1 MRQQAGRRGVRVR
14 ALGIAAILLLCVRP
28 GFAAGW
34 EGTGAELETLCTA
47 PESTFDSGAC
57 AGYVLAIADILK
69 DAPKGV
75 GFHGKEACFP
85 PAVRV
90 GQLVD
95 AVLKF
100 LRQHKEARG
109 YNAWSLTA
117 NAFAEAFPCSR
128 K

>member
-1 MRQQAGRRGVRVR
+1 MVRLG
-14 ALGIAAILLLCVRP
+14 ALGIAVILLSWSGP
-28 GFAAGW
+28 GVAGW
-34 EGTGAELETLCTA
+34 EGTGAELQTLCAA

-57 AGYVLAIADILK
+57 AGYVLSIADILK

-75 GFHGKEACFP
+75 GFHGREACFP
-85 PAVRV
+85 AAIRV

-117 NAFAEAFPCSR
+117 NAFAEAFPCPR
-128 K
+128 R